1 MTLFSETNLY
11 SVKMNQLAK
20 YEGQRSF
27 RSKVIDHN
35 AHTHRFLYLDHK
47 VVSDEAL

>member
-35 AHTHRFLYLDHK
+35 AHTRFLYLDQK
-47 VVSDEAL
+47 VVSDKAL

>member
-35 AHTHRFLYLDHK
+35 AHTQFLYPDQK
-47 VVSDEAL
+47 